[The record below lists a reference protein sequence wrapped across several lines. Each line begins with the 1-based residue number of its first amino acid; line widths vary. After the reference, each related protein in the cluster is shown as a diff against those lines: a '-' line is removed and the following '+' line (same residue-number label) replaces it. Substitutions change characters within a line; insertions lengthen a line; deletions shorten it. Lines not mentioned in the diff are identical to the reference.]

1 MTTATIMMIIKIY
14 WKEIVV
20 PTLTVGYNRC
30 PSKPDGRSR
39 IVMTIVTI
47 WPSLT
52 IISMMTSFLKFL
64 FHWLSALLAQVLI
77 GHTIGFRQFWLP
89 SHMADLL
96 HITIM
101 TIMII
106 MKMLPQI
113 TMMFMMTMMV
123 RNRMIETKV
132 MMKMIIV
139 NFLMIRVPTLAVW
152 GRGGCL
158 PSRMANRVSA
168 NWNSTFHSFNPGF

>member
-1 MTTATIMMIIKIY
+1 MMKTVMIITLYCDNDDDDDDDDYQDLLKRY
-14 WKEIVV
+14 SR

-77 GHTIGFRQFWLP
+77 GHTIGFRQF
-89 SHMADLL
+89 
-96 HITIM
+96 
-101 TIMII
+101 
-106 MKMLPQI
+106 
-113 TMMFMMTMMV
+113 
-123 RNRMIETKV
+123 
-132 MMKMIIV
+132 
-139 NFLMIRVPTLAVW
+139 
-152 GRGGCL
+152 
-158 PSRMANRVSA
+158 
-168 NWNSTFHSFNPGF
+168 

>member
-1 MTTATIMMIIKIY
+1 MTTTTTMMIIKIY

-39 IVMTIVTI
+39 IVMTIMTI

-52 IISMMTSFLKFL
+52 IISMMTSFLKFP
-64 FHWLSALLAQVLI
+64 FHWLSALLVQVLI
-77 GHTIGFRQFWLP
+77 GHTIGFWQFWLP
-89 SHMADLL
+89 SQMADLL
-96 HITIM
+96 HITIMTIM

-113 TMMFMMTMMV
+113 TMMV
-123 RNRMIETKV
+123 RNRMIGTKV

-168 NWNSTFHSFNPGF
+168 NWNSTFHSFNPGI